1 MYSSRMMTI
10 ATFLLLFSSS
20 SPAFPDDPAATRML
34 CAGLVQRPPR

>member
-20 SPAFPDDPAATRML
+20 SPAFPDDPARNPDAV
-34 CAGLVQRPPR
+34 ADLVQRPPR